1 MSIIFA
7 IVIGYILGSIP
18 FGLIFVK
25 LAGLGDIRDIGS
37 GNIGMTNVLR
47 TGRKDL
53 AALTFI
59 CDAIKAAIA
68 YFLFLYIS
76 EIAALIAGFMA
87 IVGHNYSVFLKFKGG
102 KGVATTI
109 GLYFVIHPFAALMT
123 IFTWV
128 VIVFITHISS
138 LSSMIALIVGAVTL
152 FFLKET
158 YLFGLVAII
167 LSLLC
172 IWRHKENIL
181 RIIQGKENTINLF
194 SKKKGNE

>member
-1 MSIIFA
+1 MSVIFA
-7 IVIGYILGSIP
+7 IIIGYILGSIP

-25 LAGLGDIRDIGS
+25 LAGLGDIREIGS

-59 CDAIKAAIA
+59 CDAGKAAIA
-68 YFLFLYIS
+68 FLIFLFFS
-76 EIAALIAGFMA
+76 ETAALAAGFMA
-87 IVGHNYSVFLKFKGG
+87 VIGHNYSAFLKFKGG

-109 GLYFVIHPFAALMT
+109 GLFLVIHPFAALMT
-123 IFTWV
+123 IFTWI

-138 LSSMIALIVGAVTL
+138 LSSMIALVVGAVTL
-152 FFLKET
+152 LFLKET
-158 YLFGLVAII
+158 MLFGVAGLI
-167 LSLLC
+167 LSALC

-181 RIIQGKENTINLF
+181 RIIQGTENTVNIF
-194 SKKKGNE
+194 SKKNSDE